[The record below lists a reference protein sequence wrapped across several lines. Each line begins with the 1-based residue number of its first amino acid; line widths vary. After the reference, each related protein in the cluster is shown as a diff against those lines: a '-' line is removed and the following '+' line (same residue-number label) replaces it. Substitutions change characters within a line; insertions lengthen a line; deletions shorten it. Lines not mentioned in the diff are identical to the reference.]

1 MSPMRQQP
9 PTEPDLAVRGY
20 AATHPS
26 TTITLPTA
34 PGWDHLVYASA
45 GVMTVETERGTWV
58 VPTHRAL
65 WAPDGT
71 PFRVVLHGRVSVRS
85 LYFRRE
91 LAAMPGELRAVN
103 VPPLLRELILHAI
116 RLAPLDLG
124 VPEHARL
131 TGVLIDQMRVL
142 PQAPLQLPLPADPRA
157 QALADLLTA
166 RPDDDR
172 DLDRLAISTGAS
184 RRTLERLFRV
194 ETGLTIG
201 QWRQRSRLVHAL
213 RLLAAGSSVTAV
225 ARAVGY
231 STPSAFG
238 AMFREELGVSPARY
252 FAQPNPSSLASVRS
266 MTSSAPPPID
276 PSRVSRK

>member
-1 MSPMRQQP
+1 MRQP
-9 PTEPDLAVRGY
+9 APAEPDLAVRGY

-34 PGWDHLVYASA
+34 PGWDQLVYASA
-45 GVMTVETERGTWV
+45 GVMTVNTERGGWV

-85 LYFRRE
+85 RYFRRE

-124 VPEHARL
+124 VAEHARL
-131 TGVLIDQMRVL
+131 VGVLIDQLRAL
-142 PQAPLQLPLPADPRA
+142 PQVPLQLPMPRDPRA
-157 QALADLLTA
+157 RLVADLLAA
-166 RPDDDR
+166 RPDDER
-172 DLDRLAISTGAS
+172 DLDQLADGAGAS
-184 RRTLERLFRV
+184 RRTLERLFRA

-213 RLLAAGSSVTAV
+213 RLLAGGDSVTAV

-238 AMFREELGVSPARY
+238 AMFRTELGVSPARY
-252 FAQPNPSSLASVRS
+252 FAP
-266 MTSSAPPPID
+266 
-276 PSRVSRK
+276 